1 MRNVK
6 TGAHT
11 ENRFRSEERVE
22 RVTLDQAPM
31 EFLYRDG
38 NDFYFMNTENYEQI
52 ALPKELVETVERFLT
67 PTLQVEVESYEGV
80 ALNVRLPKTVTLK
93 VVETSPGMKTAAVTN
108 TLKRAKTETGLSLQV
123 PHFVATGDSLTINTE
138 SGEYV
143 SRAT

>member
-1 MRNVK
+1 
-6 TGAHT
+6 
-11 ENRFRSEERVE
+11 
-22 RVTLDQAPM
+22 M

-67 PTLQVEVESYEGV
+67 PNLQVEVESYEGV
-80 ALNVRLPKTVTLK
+80 ALNARLPKTVTLK

-123 PHFVATGDSLTINTE
+123 PHFVATGDSITINTE

-143 SRAT
+143 SRAK